1 MQITKISNQTSF
13 NGICINS
20 SKMNTLQKNLSRNLL
35 RSTVGHMSWDEL
47 TKKGIDVIVLP
58 KKDNEIYVRYIN
70 SESGSYFRNLKKQ
83 IIETID
89 ICNDNIIKKSD
100 EILDTIKIIANGGAV
115 KPEVN
120 RETIFYGKT
129 SLLKMNPKL
138 HKNILEMFEE
148 FKSEG
153 IKPKQAKQLAVDAHL
168 TNIPKEGY
176 NFNF

>member
-89 ICNDNIIKKSD
+89 ICNDNI
-100 EILDTIKIIANGGAV
+100 NGGAV

-168 TNIPKEGY
+168 TNIPEEGY